1 MSEPTSPKSDSELM
15 VNSTESMLRA
25 ESHIQWA
32 WGEFPEST
40 RVWLIVGTRLKP
52 RVEVHMFVYRHLVT
66 GADLCYMQVNKKDKP
81 EPKTLTITPS
91 ENTHFRVILSSE
103 AMEEEMKAGGRNTD
117 AVCSI
122 VKPEP
127 RTIKPD
133 QCSCKTQSGNTNIA
147 EQSEPQPPNAVS
159 GTSPSDPELNTQAA
173 RKARWTS
180 SPPSRSESSAAAD
193 GGNSAVGDSAS
204 VGPSSKAA
212 DSPIKRRGTKTRVA
226 LFNALGIKGR
236 RSEGVIKLHR
246 ASSEL

>member
-147 EQSEPQPPNAVS
+147 EQSEPQPPNA
-159 GTSPSDPELNTQAA
+159 PPELNTQAA

-193 GGNSAVGDSAS
+193 GDSAS
-204 VGPSSKAA
+204 VGPDTKPSSKAA